1 MKKVAAVFFGI
12 TAPLSSLFAAF
23 NDVTVT
29 TSASLLVGGIQ
40 VSITGTSATIESI
53 TVTSG
58 SFTVGMQSGSSIT
71 ITVPGGNQPSAST
84 DSDVTQTCTTSSLT
98 LTATGAASI
107 VVTPT
112 GGTCTAAS
120 STSGGSSSGG
130 GVVPPEYLG
139 NKVCTDPK
147 AQNYQ
152 VYTIYSSGECLYA
165 DGRIGT
171 ITPATNTG
179 EIVSK
184 FIFTRNLRLNM
195 KHADILQLQRFLNAQ
210 GFKVALN
217 GAGSPGNETDRF
229 GRLTYN
235 ALIKFQEAHAIEILK
250 PSGLK
255 KGTGYFGP
263 STRAFVNK

>member
-1 MKKVAAVFFGI
+1 MKKVVAVFLWI
-12 TAPLSSLFAAF
+12 TFSLPSAFAAF

-29 TSASLLVGGIQ
+29 TSASLSVGGIQ
-40 VSITGTSATIESI
+40 VSVTGTSATVESI
-53 TVTSG
+53 SVSSG

-71 ITVPGGNQPSAST
+71 ITVPGGNQPSATT

-112 GGTCTAAS
+112 GGTCTVTS
-120 STSGGSSSGG
+120 STSGGSNGGG
-130 GVVPPEYLG
+130 GVVPPEYLAG
-139 NKVCTDPK
+139 GSV
-147 AQNYQ
+147 
-152 VYTIYSSGECLYA
+152 YSSGVSTVQTPTTPTIPA
-165 DGRIGT
+165 QSGSGT
-171 ITPATNTG
+171 
-179 EIVSK
+179 K
-184 FIFTRNLRLNM
+184 FIFTHNLKLNERHPDVL
-195 KHADILQLQRFLNAQ
+195 KLQQYLNAQ
-210 GFKVALN
+210 GFKVALS
-217 GAGSPGNETDRF
+217 GAGSPGNETNYF

-235 ALIKFQEAHAIEILK
+235 ALIKFQDAYAMEILK